1 VPPLFCALE
10 RRNLMYH
17 CSMVLIVLFIF
28 VMGMIWGSF
37 LNVVIFRVSH
47 GSSPL
52 SGRSMCPKCK
62 HQLAWFYNIPL
73 FSFLWLRGRCAYCH
87 KKISIRYPL
96 IEVLTGV
103 MFVWWFLVGFNFFK
117 LVGSPWS
124 FIQPVFWLIVGMV
137 MLAIFMT
144 DLLYMVIPFS
154 LNLLLF
160 SLALFYRVGLTGFGI
175 MQVTDFVQALLS
187 GLGLCLLFL
196 IIQMLTK
203 MIKKV
208 DGFGMGDIYLAP
220 ALGLLLGWPKIVP
233 GVFFSFVLGAVVGMT
248 LIVFGKKKLGQ
259 YLPFGPFLI
268 AGTVIAL
275 VWGGSVW
282 SWYMG
287 LLV

>member
-1 VPPLFCALE
+1 
-10 RRNLMYH
+10 
-17 CSMVLIVLFIF
+17 
-28 VMGMIWGSF
+28 
-37 LNVVIFRVSH
+37 
-47 GSSPL
+47 
-52 SGRSMCPKCK
+52 
-62 HQLAWFYNIPL
+62 
-73 FSFLWLRGRCAYCH
+73 
-87 KKISIRYPL
+87 
-96 IEVLTGV
+96 
-103 MFVWWFLVGFNFFK
+103 
-117 LVGSPWS
+117 
-124 FIQPVFWLIVGMV
+124 

>member
-1 VPPLFCALE
+1 
-10 RRNLMYH
+10 
-17 CSMVLIVLFIF
+17 MVLIVLFIF

-124 FIQPVFWLIVGMV
+124 FIQPVFWLTVGMV

>member
-1 VPPLFCALE
+1 MFLV
-10 RRNLMYH
+10 
-17 CSMVLIVLFIF
+17 ILFIF
-28 VMGMIWGSF
+28 VMGTIWGSF
-37 LNVVIFRVSH
+37 LNVVIFRMSH

-52 SGRSMCPKCK
+52 SGRSICPKCK

-73 FSFLWLRGRCAYCH
+73 FSFLWLRGKCAYCH

-124 FIQPVFWLIVGMV
+124 FIQPVFWLTVGMV

-144 DLLYMVIPFS
+144 DLLYMIIPFS

-175 MQVTDFVQALLS
+175 MQTADFVRALLS
-187 GLGLCLLFL
+187 GLGLGLLFL

-208 DGFGMGDIYLAP
+208 DGFGTGDIYLAP

-233 GVFFSFVLGAVVGMT
+233 GVFFSFVLGAVVGVILIMT
-248 LIVFGKKKLGQ
+248 GKKKLGQ

-275 VWGGSVW
+275 VWGGSIW
-282 SWYMG
+282 NWYMG

>member
-1 VPPLFCALE
+1 
-10 RRNLMYH
+10 M
-17 CSMVLIVLFIF
+17 IVVIGFIF
-28 VMGMIWGSF
+28 VMGLVWGSF
-37 LNVVIFRVSH
+37 LNVVIFRMSH

-52 SGRSMCPKCK
+52 SGRSICPKCK

-73 FSFLWLRGRCAYCH
+73 LSFLWLRGKCAYCH
-87 KKISIRYPL
+87 KKISVRYPL
-96 IEVLTGV
+96 IEALTGV
-103 MFVWWFLVGFNFFK
+103 LFVWWFLVGFNFFK

-175 MQVTDFVQALLS
+175 MQEGDLVKAVLS
-187 GLGLCLLFL
+187 GLGLCLLFVTM
-196 IIQMLTK
+196 QVLTK
-203 MIKKV
+203 KIKHV
-208 DGFGMGDIYLAP
+208 DGFGLGDIYLAP
-220 ALGLLLGWPKIVP
+220 ALGLLLGWPKILP
-233 GVFFSFVLGAVVGMT
+233 GVFCSFVLGALVGIILM
-248 LIVFGKKKLGQ
+248 IFGKKKLGQ

-268 AGTVIAL
+268 AGTVFAL
-275 VWGGSVW
+275 VWGGQVW

>member
-1 VPPLFCALE
+1 
-10 RRNLMYH
+10 MYDLP
-17 CSMVLIVLFIF
+17 MLLVIGFIF
-28 VMGMIWGSF
+28 VMGLVWGSF
-37 LNVVIFRVSH
+37 LNVVIFRMSH

-52 SGRSMCPKCK
+52 SGRSICPKCK

-73 FSFLWLRGRCAYCH
+73 LSFLWLRGRCAYCH

-96 IEVLTGV
+96 IEALTGV

-124 FIQPVFWLIVGMV
+124 FIQPVFWLSVGMV
-137 MLAIFMT
+137 MLSIFMT

-175 MQVTDFVQALLS
+175 MQTDDLVRALLS
-187 GLGLCLLFL
+187 GVGLGLLFYSL
-196 IIQMLTK
+196 QLLTK
-203 MIKKV
+203 AIKKV

-220 ALGLLLGWPKIVP
+220 SLGLLLGWPRILP
-233 GVFFSFVLGAVVGMT
+233 GVFISFVLGAIVGVT
-248 LIVFGKKKLGQ
+248 LLLFGKKKLGQ

-268 AGTVIAL
+268 VGTLVAL
-275 VWGGSVW
+275 IWGGAIW
-282 SWYMG
+282 NWYMG